1 MYILVPE
8 ESGEVK
14 TNTYYAG
21 GSPEWQGKDECKGA
35 KSKAKPI

>member
-14 TNTYYAG
+14 TNTYYEG
-21 GSPEWQGKDECKGA
+21 GWEEWQA
-35 KSKAKPI
+35 R

>member
-14 TNTYYAG
+14 TNIYYAG
-21 GSPEWQGKDECKGA
+21 GWKEWQ
-35 KSKAKPI
+35 